1 MSFHEN
7 RLPADDS
14 HEYHIMP
21 YLLFMKN
28 LQNLK
33 LSSANYRKKA
43 ILYKRLFEMDILASV
58 HCSLRINFNPSAP
71 GKF

>member
-14 HEYHIMP
+14 HEYYALFVILEKLTKFEIVICK
-21 YLLFMKN
+21 LLDKN
-28 LQNLK
+28 N
-33 LSSANYRKKA
+33 
-43 ILYKRLFEMDILASV
+43 LYKRLFEMDILASF